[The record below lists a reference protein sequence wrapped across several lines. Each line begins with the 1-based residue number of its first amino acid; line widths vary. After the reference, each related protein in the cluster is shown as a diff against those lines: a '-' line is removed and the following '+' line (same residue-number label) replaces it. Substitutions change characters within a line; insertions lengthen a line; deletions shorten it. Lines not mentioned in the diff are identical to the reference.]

1 MTYSDIYLSPHL
13 DDAILSCGGRI
24 WQQVQASASV
34 LILTVFAGTPAP
46 GTPLSPFARSLHSR
60 WGNLV
65 DAAAQ
70 RREEDLEALG
80 LLGAAGKHF
89 HYLDC
94 IYRHTPDGHFPYAS
108 EGALWGEIHPAEG
121 GLLAELADQLSA
133 LVLSQGDIGGRV
145 ATLYAPLGVGLHVDH
160 QIVRRA
166 AELTGQTLIY
176 YEDYPYAEDPAA
188 LQAVLAMDDVPWRAE
203 LTPLSEEALEA
214 KVAAIARYRSQLS
227 TFWTDLAEMS
237 TAIRAFANQTGG
249 GQLAER
255 YWMSGT

>member
-24 WQQVQASASV
+24 WQQVQTGEGV
-34 LILTVFAGTPAP
+34 LVLTIFAGTPAP
-46 GTPLSPFARSLHSR
+46 DTPFSPFTQSLHSR

-65 DAAAQ
+65 DAVAQ
-70 RREEDLEALG
+70 RREEDLEALA
-80 LLGAAGKHF
+80 LVGAEGIHW

-94 IYRHTPDGHFPYAS
+94 IYRHTPDGRFPYAS
-108 EGALWGEIHPAEG
+108 EEALWGEIDPAEE
-121 GLLAELADQLSA
+121 GLLAELTARLSA
-133 LVLSQGDIGGRV
+133 LALSQGDIGGEGS
-145 ATLYAPLGVGLHVDH
+145 TLYTPLGVGHHVDH

-176 YEDYPYAEDPAA
+176 YEDYPYAENPAA
-188 LQAVLAMDDVPWRAE
+188 VEAALAMDDVQWRAE

-237 TAIRAFANQTGG
+237 TAIWTFANQTGD
-249 GQLAER
+249 GQMAER
-255 YWMSGT
+255 YWILDD

>member
-1 MTYSDIYLSPHL
+1 MIYSDIYLSPHL

-24 WQQVQASASV
+24 WQQVHAGEGV
-34 LILTVFAGTPAP
+34 LVLTVFAGTPAP
-46 GTPLSPFARSLHSR
+46 DTPLSPFAQSLHSR

-70 RREEDLEALG
+70 RREEDLEALA

-94 IYRHTPDGHFPYAS
+94 IYRHTPDGHFPYGS
-108 EGALWGEIHPAEG
+108 EEALWGEIHPGEE
-121 GLLAELADQLSA
+121 GLLAELADRLSRLA
-133 LVLSQGDIGGRV
+133 LSQSDTGGGPP
-145 ATLYAPLGVGLHVDH
+145 TLYTPLGVGLHVDH

-188 LQAVLAMDDVPWRAE
+188 VQAALAMDDSQWRAA

-214 KVAAIARYRSQLS
+214 KVAAIARYRSQLG
-227 TFWTDLAEMS
+227 TFWIDLAEMS
-237 TAIRAFANQTGG
+237 TAIRSFANQTGG
-249 GQLAER
+249 GWMAER
-255 YWMSGT
+255 YWTSDT